1 MIASPS
7 SDPRPS
13 STSLAFSTGSWIIPR
28 AVSHSAKGSKNCQQ
42 EQKSFMRTVLK
53 GRVNLFQG
61 HSPENPLLT
70 GTESYGTVIVLLV
83 KAWVGND
90 LL

>member
-1 MIASPS
+1 
-7 SDPRPS
+7 
-13 STSLAFSTGSWIIPR
+13 
-28 AVSHSAKGSKNCQQ
+28 
-42 EQKSFMRTVLK
+42 MRTVLK

-90 LL
+90 LLKDCTGSLPRMWMWTPTPAPTPPSSQPLSIEHEASTRSKF